1 MPVEPEILPPRS
13 KGKHAAFTD
22 EQLNQLATLLD
33 DLFEIPGTRI
43 RFGLDAIVGLVPG
56 IGDLLTGIA
65 SLLLL
70 YAAWQRQLPKVT
82 LWRML
87 ANIAIDTVLGA
98 IPFAGDIFDVAW
110 KSNRKNYKLLAR
122 SSGAAAQRQT
132 WKDWLFL
139 MALLLLVLL
148 IISVPI
154 AVIVAL
160 FRNFA

>member
-1 MPVEPEILPPRS
+1 MPVEPEILPPRDR
-13 KGKHAAFTD
+13 GKHSTLSD
-22 EQLNQLATLLD
+22 EHLNQLATLLD
-33 DLFEIPGTRI
+33 DVFEIPGTGI
-43 RFGLDAIVGLVPG
+43 RFGLDAILGLVPG

-70 YAAWQRQLPKVT
+70 YAAWQRQLPRVT
-82 LWRML
+82 MWRML

-98 IPFAGDIFDVAW
+98 IPFAGDVFDVAW
-110 KSNRKNYKLLAR
+110 KSNRKNYKLPAR
-122 SSGAAAQRQT
+122 SSAAEAQRQT

-139 MALLLLVLL
+139 IALLLLVLL

>member
-1 MPVEPEILPPRS
+1 MPVKPEILPPRDRGNHS
-13 KGKHAAFTD
+13 TLSD

-33 DLFEIPGTRI
+33 DVFEIPGTGI
-43 RFGLDAIVGLVPG
+43 RFGLDAILGLVPG

-70 YAAWQRQLPKVT
+70 YAAWQRQLPRVT
-82 LWRML
+82 MWRML

-98 IPFAGDIFDVAW
+98 IPFAGDVFDVAW

-122 SSGAAAQRQT
+122 SSAAEAQRQT

-139 MALLLLVLL
+139 IALLLLVLL